1 MEKPITELKA
11 IIKAK
16 FEAKIKKIENE
27 MEDALSFLSRLEKT
41 LGEETPIE
49 SNHLERTI
57 ISKESIRNVKAKRK
71 WRKIGDKTAKERVM
85 DAIQQMNAEFST
97 GELKEK
103 IYNDGNGKEIK
114 KGTFAGI
121 FADLIKEQKI
131 IVVQERK
138 GSQGGLYLKAN

>member
-49 SNHLERTI
+49 SNNLERTI
-57 ISKESIRNVKAKRK
+57 FSKESIRHVKVKRK
-71 WRKIGDKTAKERVM
+71 WRKIGEKTAKERVV
-85 DAIQQMNAEFST
+85 DAIEQMNAEFST

-103 IYNDGNGKEIK
+103 INNDGSGKEIK

-131 IVVQERK
+131 IVVKERK
-138 GSQGGLYLKAN
+138 GNQGGVYLKAD